1 MTTSWPPQNLPT
13 STQHRDPLAVIA
25 AMFVAGTAVLTLVVM
40 AITFAALAVAFPMA
54 EQLGPWISARDLA
67 IAESVAPFWWA
78 FAGLAFASVAAAIGI
93 TVATIRWML
102 PTRIA

>member
-40 AITFAALAVAFPMA
+40 AITFGALAVAFPLA